1 MSVDNKSMQD
11 ILQRITN
18 WTVGAIR
25 ILHGASNT
33 QIGTEKTV
41 SYANNDAA
49 NTIKTI
55 VDISQPV
62 DLAKEYLIMVENPS
76 TETDLTV
83 RIYLK
88 QTFNNVVRWA
98 GPYAAFSAKKSTD
111 TYNPDQV
118 NKISVGVA
126 KVSGAML
133 AQGIG
138 LSITN
143 DTLIGAAGAFVGRVI
158 VREV

>member
-1 MSVDNKSMQD
+1 MSVDNKSTQD

-25 ILHGASNT
+25 ILSGASNA

-41 SYANNDAA
+41 TYANNDAA

-55 VDISQPV
+55 TDIAQPV

-88 QTFNNVVRWA
+88 QTFNNVVRWGYYTLFA
-98 GPYAAFSAKKSTD
+98 VKKSTD

-126 KVSGAML
+126 RVSGAML

-143 DTLIGAAGAFVGRVI
+143 DTLIGAAGTFVGRVI

>member
-1 MSVDNKSMQD
+1 MSVESKSVQD
-11 ILQRITN
+11 IFQRIAN

-25 ILHGASNT
+25 VLQGASNT

-41 SYANNDAA
+41 TYANNDAA

-55 VDISQPV
+55 TDITQPV
-62 DLAKEYLIMVENPS
+62 DLAKEYLVMVENPS
-76 TETDLTV
+76 TESDLTV
-83 RIYLK
+83 RVYLK
-88 QTFNNVVRWA
+88 QTFNNVARW
-98 GPYAAFSAKKSTD
+98 GYYAVFAAKKSTD

-126 KVSGAML
+126 RVSGAML

-138 LSITN
+138 LTITN
-143 DTLIGAAGAFVGRVI
+143 DSLIGAAGTFVARVV
-158 VREV
+158 VREA